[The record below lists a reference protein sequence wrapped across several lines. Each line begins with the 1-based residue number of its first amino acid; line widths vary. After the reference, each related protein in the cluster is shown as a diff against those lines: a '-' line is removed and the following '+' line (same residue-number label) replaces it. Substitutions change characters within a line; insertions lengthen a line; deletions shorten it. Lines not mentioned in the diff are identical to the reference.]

1 MRHNKQEISLG
12 LIIWDTIYKKIEK
25 KCSEFDGCTDLE
37 KEEIVGTIVNDI
49 ALALNEELHD
59 RLIDA
64 IEDLKRQEYW
74 GNYQLSE
81 EDKKFTYLE
90 AQQ

>member
-12 LIIWDTIYKKIEK
+12 LIIWDTVFNEIDN
-25 KCSEFDGCTDLE
+25 KCSEFDDCNDLQRE
-37 KEEIVGTIVNDI
+37 QIVGDIVNDI
-49 ALALNEELHD
+49 ALALHEQLQD
-59 RLIDA
+59 KLIDE
-64 IEDLKRQEYW
+64 IEDLKRKENW

>member
-12 LIIWDTIYKKIEK
+12 LIIWDTVFNEIDN
-25 KCSEFDGCTDLE
+25 KCSEFDDCNDLQRE
-37 KEEIVGTIVNDI
+37 QIVGDIVNDI
-49 ALALNEELHD
+49 ALALHEQLHD

-64 IEDLKRQEYW
+64 IEALKRQEYW

-81 EDKKFTYLE
+81 EDKRFTYLE